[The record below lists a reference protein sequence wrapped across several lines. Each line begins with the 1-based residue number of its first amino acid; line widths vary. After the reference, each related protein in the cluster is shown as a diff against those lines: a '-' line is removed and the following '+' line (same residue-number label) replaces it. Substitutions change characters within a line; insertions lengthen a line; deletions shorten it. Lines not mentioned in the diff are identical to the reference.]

1 MRLLAF
7 ITPLTKVKALQL
19 FQVLRQGSVIL
30 TGVFL
35 AKSVLTTTDIGVY
48 ELLLYIGTLMSFFWV
63 NGLLQGMLPLY
74 PNLNNEEQ
82 RSFLFN
88 AYLLFVGIALSVFAL
103 LYFGKSFL
111 LPFLTGQGDLPFYAL
126 YCLFLLINLPTYVV
140 EYFYLLNDKPKLIL
154 SFGIVAFGLQF
165 CAILVPVFLGWGLLW
180 SFYSL
185 IGVAIIKHIWT
196 LFIVFNDGKIVYN
209 FSLIKQY
216 LQLAAPLILY
226 AFIGGFAFLFDK
238 WLVGWYYQDESAF
251 AIFTYGARELP
262 LALALANAFS
272 AAMIPEV
279 AKNLK
284 TALVQIKEKSRKLYH
299 ILFPISIALMLT
311 SSLLFPIVFNVNFLE
326 SAMIFNVYLLVLV
339 SRLLF
344 PQTVL
349 IGLQETKVMLYIS
362 IIELFLNIALSFLL
376 VYSMGLVG
384 IALATVIAYLFEKI
398 AITIYLKR
406 KFDITLSQYTDLPL
420 FSLYSVLLFG
430 SFGISWYFF

>member
-35 AKSVLTTTDIGVY
+35 AKSMLTTSEIGVY

-74 PNLNNEEQ
+74 PNLGKEEQ

-88 AYLLFVGIALSVFAL
+88 AYLLFVGISIAIFAL

-111 LPFLTGQGDLPFYAL
+111 LPFLTGQADLPFYSL
-126 YCLFLLINLPTYVV
+126 YCLFLVLNLPTYVV

-154 SFGIVAFGLQF
+154 SFGLVAFGLQF
-165 CAILVPVFLGWGLLW
+165 CAILFPVFLGWGLLW
-180 SFYSL
+180 SFYAL
-185 IGVAIIKHIWT
+185 IAVAIFKHLWT
-196 LFIVFNDGKIVYN
+196 LFIIIQDGKITWN
-209 FSLIKQY
+209 STLIKQY
-216 LQLAAPLILY
+216 LNLAAPLILY

-238 WLVGWYYQDESAF
+238 WLVGWFYKDESAF
-251 AIFTYGARELP
+251 AVFTYGARELP

-279 AKNLK
+279 AKNVQ
-284 TALVQIKEKSRKLYH
+284 TALVQIKEKSRRLYH
-299 ILFPISIALMLT
+299 ILFPISIVLMLT
-311 SSLLFPIVFNVNFLE
+311 SSFLFPIVFNINFLE
-326 SAMIFNVYLLVLV
+326 SATVFNVYLLVLV

-362 IIELFLNIALSFLL
+362 IIELFLNIALSFVL

-398 AITIYLKR
+398 AITIYLKS
-406 KFDITLSQYTDLPL
+406 KFGISLSQYTDIRL
-420 FSLYSVLLFG
+420 FGLYSFLLLA
-430 SFGISWYFF
+430 SFGISYVVF